1 MQPKPADNQN
11 LLYSARLEQILDH
24 NHPLF
29 KLSNAIDWSE
39 FEEAFGKLYDPGQGR
54 PAKPIRLMV
63 GLHYLKHAYDLSDED
78 VVVRW
83 VENPYWQYFC
93 GCSHFQHELPIDP
106 SLMTK
111 WRKKVKAKGMEKLLE
126 VTIKTGL
133 KTGAL
138 KRTELK
144 RLSVDTTVQEKAISF
159 PTDAK
164 LYQRMR
170 EKLVSKAKDCD
181 MELRQ
186 SYVRKGKQALV
197 MYGRYAHAR
206 QYKRAKRQL
215 RKLKTYLG
223 RVTRDIE
230 RKIASREDVGKEF
243 EKLLS
248 LSHRLLAQQRHD
260 KNKLYSIHAPEVVCI
275 SKGKSHKRYE
285 FGCKVGVVTTMKRP
299 FVVGIQA
306 FEGNPFDG
314 HTLESSIEQ
323 AECLG
328 SFKAQEIYV
337 DRGYRGHDYKG
348 SAVVH
353 MVRLGWRKLPRSL
366 RRWLKRR
373 SVVEAVIGH
382 SKNEC
387 RLARNYLLGAEG
399 DKINALLSGCG
410 YNIRRLLRFLLFWL
424 YKNLFVGRFCCST
437 DLTIVTQNSF

>member
-1 MQPKPADNQN
+1 MRPKPADNQN
-11 LLYSARLEQILDH
+11 LLFSARLEQIL
-24 NHPLF
+24 NYKHPMF
-29 KLSNAIDWSE
+29 KLANAIDWSE

-63 GLHYLKHAYDLSDED
+63 GLHYLKHAFDLSDED
-78 VVVRW
+78 VVARW
-83 VENPYWQYFC
+83 IENPYWQYFC
-93 GCSHFQHELPIDP
+93 GCTHFQHELPIDP

-111 WRKKVKAKGMEKLLE
+111 WRKKIKAKGLEKLLE

-133 KTGAL
+133 KTGAV
-138 KRTELK
+138 KRKEFK
-144 RLSVDTTVQEKAISF
+144 KVSVDTTVQEKAITF

-170 EKLVSKAKDCD
+170 ERLVKQAKDCGI
-181 MELRQ
+181 ELRQ

-206 QYKRAKRQL
+206 QYKRARKQL
-215 RKLKTYLG
+215 RKLKTHLG

-230 RKIASREDVGKEF
+230 RKLQPEQIKEF
-243 EKLLS
+243 EKPLG
-248 LSHRLLAQQRHD
+248 LSHRLLSQKRHD

-285 FGCKVGVVTTMKRP
+285 FGCKVGLVTTMKNP

-314 HTLESSIEQ
+314 HTLKASIEQ
-323 AECLG
+323 AERLG
-328 SFKAQEIYV
+328 SFKAEEIYV
-337 DRGYRGHDYKG
+337 DRGYRGHNYNGD
-348 SAVVH
+348 AIVH
-353 MVRLGWRKLPRSL
+353 IARWGWRKLPGTL

-373 SVVEAVIGH
+373 SVIEAVIGH

-387 RLARNYLLGAEG
+387 RLGRNYLLGEEG
-399 DKINALLSGCG
+399 DRINAILCGCG
-410 YNIRRLLRFLLFWL
+410 YNIRRLLRAFIFWL
-424 YKNLFVGRFCCST
+424 CRILFVGRSYSPANLVVITKNHF
-437 DLTIVTQNSF
+437 

>member
-1 MQPKPADNQN
+1 LQGNAHILQFSCKTGRFLCSLNQ
-11 LLYSARLEQILDH
+11 QIIRT
-24 NHPLF
+24 
-29 KLSNAIDWSE
+29 IDWSE
-39 FEEAFGKLYDPGQGR
+39 FEQAFGKLYDPGQGR

-78 VVVRW
+78 VVARW

-93 GCSHFQHELPIDP
+93 GSTHFEHEFPIDA

-111 WRKKVKAKGMEKLLE
+111 WRKKVKTEGMEKLLE

-133 KTGAL
+133 KTGTL

-144 RLSVDTTVQEKAISF
+144 KLSVDTTVQEKAITF

-170 EKLVSKAKDCD
+170 EKLVSKAKDCGI
-181 MELRQ
+181 ELRQ

-197 MYGRYAHAR
+197 MYGRYAHAC
-206 QYKRAKRQL
+206 QYKRARKQL

-230 RKIASREDVGKEF
+230 RNLQSAQRKEF
-243 EKLLS
+243 EKLLG
-248 LSHRLLAQQRHD
+248 LSHRLLWQKRHD

-285 FGCKVGVVTTMKRP
+285 FGCKVGVVTTMKHP

-314 HTLESSIEQ
+314 HTLKSSIEQ
-323 AECLG
+323 AERLG
-328 SFKAQEIYV
+328 SFKADEIYV

-348 SAVVH
+348 NAIVH
-353 MVRLGWRKLPRSL
+353 IVRLGWRKLPRSF

-387 RLARNYLLGAEG
+387 RLARNYLLGTEG

-410 YNIRRLLRFLLFWL
+410 YNIRRLLRFIVFWL
-424 YKNLFVGRFCCST
+424 YKNLFVGRFYCSA
-437 DLTIVTQNSF
+437 DLVIVT

>member
-1 MQPKPADNQN
+1 
-11 LLYSARLEQILDH
+11 
-24 NHPLF
+24 
-29 KLSNAIDWSE
+29 
-39 FEEAFGKLYDPGQGR
+39 
-54 PAKPIRLMV
+54 MV
-63 GLHYLKHAYDLSDED
+63 GLHYLKHTYDLSDED
-78 VVVRW
+78 VVARW
-83 VENPYWQYFC
+83 IENPYWQYFC
-93 GCSHFQHELPIDP
+93 GCSHFEHELPIDP

-111 WRKKVKAKGMEKLLE
+111 WRKKIKAKGMEKLLE

-144 RLSVDTTVQEKAISF
+144 KLSVDTTVQEKAITF

-164 LYQRMR
+164 LYHRMR
-170 EKLVSKAKDCD
+170 ERLVSKAAECGIT
-181 MELRQ
+181 LRQ

-197 MYGRYAHAR
+197 MHGRYCHAR
-206 QYKRAKRQL
+206 QYKRAKKQL

-230 RKIASREDVGKEF
+230 RKIALGEDVGEDF
-243 EKLLS
+243 EQLLA

-285 FGCKVGVVTTMKRP
+285 FGCKVGVVATMKRP

-314 HTLESSIEQ
+314 HTLQSSIDQ
-323 AECLG
+323 AERLG

-337 DRGYRGHDYKG
+337 DRGYQGHDYKG
-348 SAVVH
+348 GGIVH
-353 MVRLGWRKLPRSL
+353 MVRLGWRKLPSSL
-366 RRWLKRR
+366 RRWMKRR

-387 RLARNYLLGAEG
+387 RLGRNYLLGVEG
-399 DKINALLSGCG
+399 DQINAILCGCG
-410 YNIRRLLRFLLFWL
+410 YNIRRLLRFIIFWL
-424 YKNLFVGRFCCST
+424 YRIVFIVRFYRSVHLAT
-437 DLTIVTQNSF
+437 VTQNLFWPTFSVPIR

>member
-1 MQPKPADNQN
+1 MRPKPTDNQN
-11 LLYSARLEQILDH
+11 LLFSARLEQILSP

-29 KLSNAIDWSE
+29 KLANTIDWSE

-78 VVVRW
+78 VVARW

-93 GCSHFQHELPIDP
+93 GCTHFQHEFPIDA

-111 WRKKVKAKGMEKLLE
+111 WRKKIKAEGMEKLLE

-133 KTGAL
+133 KTGTV

-144 RLSVDTTVQEKAISF
+144 RLSVDTTVQEKAITF

-170 EKLVSKAKDCD
+170 EKLVSKAKDCGI
-181 MELRQ
+181 ELRQ

-206 QYKRAKRQL
+206 QYKRARKQL

-223 RVTRDIE
+223 RITRDIE
-230 RKIASREDVGKEF
+230 RKLQPEQLEEF
-243 EKLLS
+243 EKLLG
-248 LSHRLLAQQRHD
+248 LSHRLFLQKRHD

-285 FGCKVGVVTTMKRP
+285 FGCKVGLVTTMKNP

-314 HTLESSIEQ
+314 HTLKASIEQ
-323 AECLG
+323 AERLG
-328 SFKAQEIYV
+328 SFKADEIYV
-337 DRGYRGHDYKG
+337 DRGYRGHNYTG
-348 SAVVH
+348 EAIVH
-353 MVRLGWRKLPRSL
+353 IVRLGWRKLPRSL
-366 RRWLKRR
+366 RRWLRRR

-387 RLARNYLLGAEG
+387 RLARNYLLGVQG
-399 DKINALLSGCG
+399 DKINAILCGCG
-410 YNIRRLLRFLLFWL
+410 YNIRRLLWFFIFWL
-424 YKNLFVGRFCCST
+424 YKKFFVGWFYYPAN
-437 DLTIVTQNSF
+437 LAIVTQNRF

>member
-1 MQPKPADNQN
+1 MRPKPADNQN
-11 LLYSARLEQILDH
+11 LLFSARLEQILDH
-24 NHPLF
+24 KHPMF
-29 KLSNAIDWSE
+29 KLANAIDWSE

-63 GLHYLKHAYDLSDED
+63 GLHYLKHAFDLSDED
-78 VVVRW
+78 VVARW
-83 VENPYWQYFC
+83 IENPYWQYFC
-93 GCSHFQHELPIDP
+93 GCTHFRHELPIDP

-111 WRKKVKAKGMEKLLE
+111 WRKKIKAEGLEKLLE

-133 KTGAL
+133 KTGTV
-138 KRTELK
+138 KRKELK
-144 RLSVDTTVQEKAISF
+144 KVSVDTTVQEKAITF

-170 EKLVSKAKDCD
+170 ERLVKKAKDCGL
-181 MELRQ
+181 ELRQ

-206 QYKRAKRQL
+206 QYKRARKQL

-230 RKIASREDVGKEF
+230 RKLQPEQLKEF
-243 EKLLS
+243 EKPLGLSYRLLS
-248 LSHRLLAQQRHD
+248 QKRHD

-285 FGCKVGVVTTMKRP
+285 FGCKVGLVTTMKNP

-314 HTLESSIEQ
+314 HTLKASIEQ
-323 AECLG
+323 AERLG
-328 SFKAQEIYV
+328 SFKAEEIYV
-337 DRGYRGHDYKG
+337 DRGYRGHNYSGD
-348 SAVVH
+348 AIVH
-353 MVRLGWRKLPRSL
+353 IVRWGWRKLPGTL

-373 SVVEAVIGH
+373 SVIEAVIGH

-387 RLARNYLLGAEG
+387 RLGRNYLLGEEG
-399 DKINALLSGCG
+399 DRINAILCGCG
-410 YNIRRLLRFLLFWL
+410 YNIRRLLRAFIFWL
-424 YKNLFVGRFCCST
+424 YRILFIGRFYGPANLAVIT
-437 DLTIVTQNSF
+437 KNHF